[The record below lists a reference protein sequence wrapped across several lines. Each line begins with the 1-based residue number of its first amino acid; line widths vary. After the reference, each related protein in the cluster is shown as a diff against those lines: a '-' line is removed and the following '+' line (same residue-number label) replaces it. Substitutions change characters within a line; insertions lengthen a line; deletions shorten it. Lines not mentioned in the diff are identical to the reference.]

1 MGTGGEG
8 GLFCGW
14 LLTGVRVGT
23 LSKQDL
29 GGLGG
34 CSVFEG
40 MREAGGDGGVV
51 ICSVFVMHC
60 CSCCWETIVVAV
72 TMSLAFSGLGATGMW
87 CWQRVLSAVW
97 RITLVAIALQGCVR
111 GREGVFSATVA
122 RTGCCV
128 DATKPELDCDAVPD
142 DVSTKLGL
150 WGGVIH
156 REEKDTKSFGG
167 SGSSDGGR
175 ESPESEAGVRGLGL
189 QVFGFGFGFLR
200 L

>member
-8 GLFCGW
+8 GIFCGW

-122 RTGCCV
+122 RTSCCV

-156 REEKDTKSFGG
+156 CKETVRELKSA
-167 SGSSDGGR
+167 STVSSCIRTYICSDKHHR
-175 ESPESEAGVRGLGL
+175 WQEDKT
-189 QVFGFGFGFLR
+189 
-200 L
+200 